1 MGRVTQ
7 QNAAQVEKTAAATD
21 AMSQQS
27 AEMMGLM
34 EFFHTHSTSV
44 DSDSDWYIKKQWQIY
59 F

>member
-7 QNAAQVEKTAAATD
+7 QNAAQVEKTAATTD

-44 DSDSDWYIKKQWQIY
+44 DSDSDRYIKKQ
-59 F
+59 